1 MLSSAMAF
9 GDAKTL
15 SWQDLLPELDDTL
28 DLSDGIRWGERVRLD
43 LNDKD
48 VRIPGFIVPLEYKES
63 EIVTRFL
70 LVPYFGA
77 CIHEPPPPPNQTGTN
92 WKKFGNL
99 FGSRALFP
107 PAALK
112 KTWPPHLIPSA
123 RSPSNLTKAATWPP
137 RHQRRLAR
145 TLQLRLSWAT
155 LQFLRPKDTRT
166 TGL

>member
-1 MLSSAMAF
+1 MLSSAVAV

-77 CIHEPPPPPNQTGTN
+77 CIHEPPPPPNQTIYAVYEPGYELGEIWQPVWIEGTISA
-92 WKKFGNL
+92 
-99 FGSRALFP
+99 SRVEEDLAT
-107 PAALK
+107 ASYSV
-112 KTWPPHLIPSA
+112 SA
-123 RSPSNLTKAATWPP
+123 VAIEPY
-137 RHQRRLAR
+137 
-145 TLQLRLSWAT
+145 
-155 LQFLRPKDTRT
+155 
-166 TGL
+166 